1 MNRRDFLQTAGAA
14 VALGLLPGALNAA
27 LAAEAQDKK
36 KVRITLPSAGSAGS
50 AWRPLV
56 EKYKLD
62 QDLGIALDWV
72 TADPGKMQV
81 QLSAG
86 SLDVG
91 VFGSVGLATLANRGS
106 DIVLFG
112 PALNNHG
119 RWIVRGDSPYKSPKD
134 LIGKRI
140 ATTAETSETYQQARI
155 AASLTGLD
163 LKKDVKVIFGSPTA
177 NLALFERGDVDGI
190 ITLEPTATRLVGR
203 GAREIARVADIWKE
217 ATGQTDDPFL
227 VGLAAS
233 KTWYEQ
239 NQATA
244 AKLATLF
251 ERIGTTIAA
260 HPDSLKPIAAELGLK
275 ADETQAIDLLPQ
287 RLAPTYATKWD
298 ASVFAT
304 IDKQIEVA
312 VKLGLLD
319 AAPSR
324 KLYVKA

>member
-1 MNRRDFLQTAGAA
+1 MNRRDFLQLAGGAMAA
-14 VALGLLPGALNAA
+14 SLLPGATYAA
-27 LAAEAQDKK
+27 DAQDRK

-56 EKYKLD
+56 ERYKLD
-62 QDLGIALDWV
+62 QDLGIVLDWV

-119 RWIVRGDSPYKSPKD
+119 RWIVKGDSAYKSPKD

-217 ATGQTDDPFL
+217 ATGQADDPFL

-233 KTWYEQ
+233 KGWYEQ
-239 NQATA
+239 NKATA

-251 ERIGTTIAA
+251 ERIGATIAQ
-260 HPDSLKPIAAELGLK
+260 HPESLKPIAAELGLK
-275 ADETQAIDLLPQ
+275 ADETQAIELLPQ
-287 RLAPTYATKWD
+287 RLAPTYSTKWD

-319 AAPSR
+319 AVPSR

>member
-1 MNRRDFLQTAGAA
+1 MAGGAA
-14 VALGLLPGALNAA
+14 AAGLLPGAAW
-27 LAAEAQDKK
+27 AQDKK

-50 AWRPLV
+50 AWRPIV
-56 EKYKLD
+56 ERYKLD
-62 QDLGIALDWV
+62 QDLGIALEWV

-91 VFGSVGLATLANRGS
+91 VFGAVGLATLANRGS

-119 RWIVRGDSPYKSPKD
+119 RWIVRGDSAFRSPKD

-155 AASLTGLD
+155 AASLSGLD

-177 NLALFERGDVDGI
+177 NLALFERGDVEGI

-203 GAREIARVADIWKE
+203 GAREIARVADIWKQ

-227 VGLAAS
+227 VGLAS
-233 KTWYEQ
+233 SRSWFEQ
-239 NQATA
+239 NRETA
-244 AKLATLF
+244 GKLARLF
-251 ERIGTTIAA
+251 ERIGSTIAQ

-275 ADETQAIDLLPQ
+275 SDETQAIDLLPQ
-287 RLAPTYATKWD
+287 RLAPTYASKWD
-298 ASVFAT
+298 VSVFAT
-304 IDKQIEVA
+304 IDKQVEVA
-312 VKLGLLD
+312 VQLGLLD
-319 AAPSR
+319 AAPAR

>member
-1 MNRRDFLQTAGAA
+1 MNRRHFLQLTGGVAA
-14 VALGLLPGALNAA
+14 AGLLPGAAW
-27 LAAEAQDKK
+27 AQDNKK
-36 KVRITLPSAGSAGS
+36 IRITLPSAGSAGS
-50 AWRPLV
+50 AWRPIV
-56 EKYKLD
+56 ERYKLD
-62 QDLGIALDWV
+62 QDLGIALEWV

-91 VFGSVGLATLANRGS
+91 VFGAVGLATLANRGS

-119 RWIVRGDSPYKSPKD
+119 RWIVRGDSGFQSPND
-134 LIGKRI
+134 LKGKRI

-155 AASLTGLD
+155 AASLSGLD
-163 LKKDVKVIFGSPTA
+163 LKKDLQVIFGSPTA

-203 GAREIARVADIWKE
+203 GAREIARVADLWKQ

-233 KTWYEQ
+233 RAWYDQ
-239 NQATA
+239 NRATA

-251 ERIGTTIAA
+251 ERIGTTIAQ
-260 HPDSLKPIAAELGLK
+260 HPDSLKPIAADLGIK
-275 ADETQAIDLLPQ
+275 ADERQAIDLLPQ
-287 RLAPTYATKWD
+287 RLAPTYASKWD
-298 ASVFAT
+298 ESVFAT
-304 IDKQIEVA
+304 IDKQIAVA
-312 VKLGLLD
+312 VQLGLLD
-319 AAPSR
+319 AAPAR